1 MEEQTDTM
9 KAAKEAGKTGFL
21 KKNKN
26 LIVILAI
33 IAVLCAV
40 ITLVKLN
47 TGGQDELIIQG
58 NIRTEETD
66 LNSKIAGIV
75 DQILVEEGRE
85 VKKGDTLIVIS
96 SESIEAKKQQAE
108 AAAAAAQAQYDKALN
123 GARSQEVAQAKA
135 AYDLAEKTY
144 QRIKTLYEQEAV
156 SANTYDQAYA
166 QYTAAKETYEM
177 AEQGA
182 REEDK
187 AAAEALLAQ
196 AKAAAEEVQSYLDD
210 AVIKAPMDGTVTSL
224 NVNEGELVS
233 SGMPLATL
241 TSKENPYVE
250 INVKET
256 DLRLVHPGAEVDI
269 TMTAYPGEVFI
280 GTIVNV
286 NQKPDFATKRAT
298 NNNGDFDVLSY
309 GVKIELARTDK
320 DLYPGMTVMVNLG
333 SPDGKQQ

>member
-1 MEEQTDTM
+1 MEERIDSL
-9 KAAKEAGKTGFL
+9 KEAEEASRMDRI
-21 KKNKN
+21 KKSKN
-26 LIVILAI
+26 III
-33 IAVLCAV
+33 IAAVIVALCAV
-40 ITLVKLN
+40 FALVKHN
-47 TGGQDELIIQG
+47 NMKENDLIIQG
-58 NIRTEETD
+58 NIKTEETD
-66 LNSKIAGIV
+66 LNSKIAGVV
-75 DQILVEEGRE
+75 DQILVEEGGE
-85 VKKGDTLIVIS
+85 VKKGDTLIIIS

-108 AAAAAAQAQYDKALN
+108 AAAAAAQAQYEKALN

-166 QYTAAKETYEM
+166 QYAAARETYEM

-196 AKAAAEEVQSYLDD
+196 AKAATEEVQSYLDD
-210 AVIKAPMDGTVTSL
+210 TVIKAPKDGTVTAL

-241 TSKENPYVE
+241 TSKEKPYIE

-256 DLRLVHPGAEVDI
+256 DLGLVHLGGEVGI
-269 TMTAYPGEVFI
+269 TIAAYPDDTFRE
-280 GTIVNV
+280 
-286 NQKPDFATKRAT
+286 R
-298 NNNGDFDVLSY
+298 S
-309 GVKIELARTDK
+309 
-320 DLYPGMTVMVNLG
+320 
-333 SPDGKQQ
+333 

>member
-1 MEEQTDTM
+1 MD
-9 KAAKEAGKTGFL
+9 FL
-21 KKNKN
+21 KKNKH
-26 LIVILAI
+26 LVI
-33 IAVLCAV
+33 IAGIILVLCIVFLAV
-40 ITLVKLN
+40 KMNLTA
-47 TGGQDELIIQG
+47 GGDLIIQG
-58 NIRTEETD
+58 NIKTEETD
-66 LNSKIAGIV
+66 LNSKIPGNI
-75 DQILVEEGRE
+75 DQILVEEGQE

-96 SESIEAKKQQAE
+96 SETIEAKKQQAE
-108 AAAAAAQAQYDKALN
+108 AATAAAEAQYNKALN

-135 AYDLAEKTY
+135 AYELAEKTY
-144 QRIKTLYEQEAV
+144 QRIKKLYDQEAI
-156 SANTYDQAYA
+156 SANTYDQAFA

-187 AAAEALLAQ
+187 AAAEALVQQ
-196 AKAAAEEVQSYLDD
+196 AKAATAEVQTYLDD
-210 AVIKAPMDGTVTSL
+210 AVIKAPMDGTVTQL

-241 TSKENPYVE
+241 TSNQKPYVE

-256 DLRLVHPGAEVDI
+256 DLGQVHVGGEVKI
-269 TMTAYPGEVFI
+269 TISAYPDDVFK
-280 GTIVNV
+280 GKIVNV

-309 GVKIELARTDK
+309 GVKVEMLDVDK

-333 SPDGKQQ
+333 KPDGKQQ

>member
-1 MEEQTDTM
+1 MDI
-9 KAAKEAGKTGFL
+9 L

-26 LIVILAI
+26 LVI
-33 IAVLCAV
+33 IAGIILVLCIV
-40 ITLVKLN
+40 FIVVKMNLA
-47 TGGQDELIIQG
+47 GSGDLIIQG
-58 NIRTEETD
+58 NIKTEETD
-66 LNSKIAGIV
+66 LNSKIAGSI
-75 DQILVEEGRE
+75 DQVLVEEGQE

-96 SESIEAKKQQAE
+96 SDTIEAKKQQAE
-108 AAAAAAQAQYDKALN
+108 AATAAAEAQYNKAVN

-144 QRIKTLYEQEAV
+144 QRIKKLYDQEAI
-156 SANTYDQAYA
+156 SANTYDQVFA

-187 AAAEALLAQ
+187 AAAEALVQQ
-196 AKAAAEEVQSYLDD
+196 AKAATAEVQTYLDD
-210 AVIKAPMDGTVTSL
+210 AVIKAPMDGTVTQL

-241 TSKENPYVE
+241 TSNKKPYVE

-256 DLRLVHPGAEVDI
+256 DLGQVHVGGEVEI
-269 TMTAYPGEVFI
+269 TIEAYPDDVFK
-280 GTIVNV
+280 GKIVNV

-309 GVKIELARTDK
+309 GVKVEMPDVDK
-320 DLYPGMTVMVNLG
+320 DIYPGMTVMVNLG
-333 SPDGKQQ
+333 RPDGKQQ